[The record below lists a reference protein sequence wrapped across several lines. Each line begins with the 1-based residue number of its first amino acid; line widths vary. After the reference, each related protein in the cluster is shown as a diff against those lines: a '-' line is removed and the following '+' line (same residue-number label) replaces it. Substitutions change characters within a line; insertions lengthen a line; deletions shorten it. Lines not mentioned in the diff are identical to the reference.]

1 MKRKGRQQSLIVW
14 FMLAVSKQFFYFGR
28 VASLRPVSF
37 LKNKKKVPL
46 QLHQVA
52 KMTMISLS
60 PPAAHSS
67 AESAGPLIRA
77 KLVRETSDNLQA
89 CSERLRSGKLVAFP
103 TETVYGL
110 GCHALHEDAVQAVF
124 SAKKRP
130 LTDPLIVHVLDAPAA
145 FALWQAKPPENKNWE
160 DTDTEKSSN
169 NLTPAAALEGEI
181 LWRLCQ
187 SFWPGPLTL
196 VARANRQVVPDV
208 VMAGTGFVA
217 CRSPSHATA
226 RSLLQVS
233 QLPLAAPSANK
244 FGHVSPTKA
253 QHVWDDLHDEDVW
266 ILEPQTTKEEA
277 TDQSSSISCCQVG
290 VESTVAKLEVGEDAV
305 ESDTPNVTPVLTVLR
320 QGAVSVQDLETC
332 LQGMNVR
339 VQSKQRQ
346 VISEDVAA
354 VAPGQSIRHY
364 SPNIPSYMVSK
375 RLQETLQS
383 FTETHGI
390 IGDASSTQLL
400 TDTERQLLSETVIID
415 YGQSLVVWKSAAL
428 EYRDLSP
435 SANSTEA
442 AQVVFETLRWA
453 ERVEGASRIVVANLG
468 LESDD
473 TAKKAEALEL
483 AIQDRLTRAA
493 SGVTIDR
500 LDVL

>member
-1 MKRKGRQQSLIVW
+1 
-14 FMLAVSKQFFYFGR
+14 MLAASKQFFYFGR
-28 VASLRPVSF
+28 VASLRPVYF
-37 LKNKKKVPL
+37 LKNKKKVPSR
-46 QLHQVA
+46 QLHQSA

-67 AESAGPLIRA
+67 AGSAGPLIRA

-145 FALWQAKPPENKNWE
+145 FELWQAKLPDHENWE
-160 DTDTEKSSN
+160 GTDTESSSSN
-169 NLTPAAALEGEI
+169 NNNHLTPVTTLEGQI
-181 LWRLCQ
+181 LWKLCQ

-196 VARANRQVVPDV
+196 VARANRRVVPDV

-217 CRSPSHATA
+217 CRSPSHGTA

-266 ILEPQTTKEEA
+266 ILEPKQTEEEKM
-277 TDQSSSISCCQVG
+277 DQSLSMSCCQVG
-290 VESTVAKLEVGEDAV
+290 VESTVAKLEVGEDADN
-305 ESDTPNVTPVLTVLR
+305 ESPNVPAVLTVLR

-339 VQSKQRQ
+339 VQSKQHQ

-375 RLQETLQS
+375 SLQATLRS
-383 FTETHGI
+383 STLTNNGLNS
-390 IGDASSTQLL
+390 DASLSHFL

-415 YGQSLVVWKSAAL
+415 YGQTLAVLKSAAL

-453 ERVEGASRIVVANLG
+453 ERVEGASRIVLANLG
-468 LESDD
+468 LEGDD
-473 TAKKAEALEL
+473 TNKKAEALEL

-500 LDVL
+500 LDAL